1 MPTTLQDLLTKAKGK
16 EKANEIGLDSD
27 EPDLEMN
34 DAEGDC
40 DDQSNLK
47 ALSKGASQFLMESLS
62 LF

>member
-1 MPTTLQDLLTKAKGK
+1 MSTTLRDLFTRVKGK
-16 EKANEIGLDSD
+16 GKANEIGLDSD

-40 DDQSNLK
+40 DDRSNPK